1 MQLQRVVYLLCIE
14 SGKQINYI
22 TRVLEYMYFDQHN
35 AEQLQRYNTRYCII
49 TTIHFTLLSHIYK
62 NRVVYSTLCYYEL

>member
-1 MQLQRVVYLLCIE
+1 MQLQRVVYLLCIV

-49 TTIHFTLLSHIYK
+49 TSIQQFTLRYYHIFTK
-62 NRVVYSTLCYYEL
+62 IE